1 MVSFHD
7 MVQMNGDLGLAEVEG
22 VAVADVGRRMLQSVT
37 EQDPRGGRE
46 CGEEEVREQR
56 VG

>member
-7 MVQMNGDLGLAEVEG
+7 MVQMKGGLGLAEADR
-22 VAVADVGRRMLQSVT
+22 VAVADVGCCSVT

-46 CGEEEVREQR
+46 CGEEEVKEQR

>member
-7 MVQMNGDLGLAEVEG
+7 MVQMKGASVWRRSMGLQLRASD
-22 VAVADVGRRMLQSVT
+22 VAVSRSRI
-37 EQDPRGGRE
+37 RGERE
-46 CGEEEVREQR
+46 CGEEEVKEQR